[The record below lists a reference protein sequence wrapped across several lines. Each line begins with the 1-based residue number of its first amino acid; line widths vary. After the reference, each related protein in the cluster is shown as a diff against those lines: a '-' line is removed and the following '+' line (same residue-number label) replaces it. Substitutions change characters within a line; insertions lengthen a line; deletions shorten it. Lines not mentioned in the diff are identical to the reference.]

1 MPKKPIFTS
10 PQEAEAAFY
19 EALER
24 GDLDAMMSV
33 WAEDEEI
40 VCVHPGG
47 PRLNGYALV
56 RDQRRMAVPQGRGEV
71 RFTDVAK
78 LIDPT
83 TVSFSSITD
92 PAGSRVLEQNFQFDL
107 VSAAKLMDRYIGQ
120 RIAVE
125 RHGRQKIG
133 GDAPGDVLDHQL
145 LFGEL
150 EIHGLQA
157 P

>member
-47 PRLNGYALV
+47 PRLAGYALV
-56 RDQRRMAVPQGRGEV
+56 REGWRRIFEGGTRLKVQLLALSTVHAPFTAVHSIIEQIGVVGQKHLAAPVVATNVYIRGALGWRMIV
-71 RFTDVAK
+71 HHASPV
-78 LIDPT
+78 PPN
-83 TVSFSSITD
+83 SI
-92 PAGSRVLEQNFQFDL
+92 
-107 VSAAKLMDRYIGQ
+107 
-120 RIAVE
+120 
-125 RHGRQKIG
+125 
-133 GDAPGDVLDHQL
+133 GDAPQVLH
-145 LFGEL
+145 
-150 EIHGLQA
+150 
-157 P
+157 